1 MKHDTRALT
10 AVAPLL
16 LSPFAIA
23 QDTPRFSERLDVSLV
38 NVEVIVTDRDGN
50 RVRGLKAE
58 DFTILE
64 EGKPQQIANFAEYAA
79 AAQAVEVSV
88 DGPAPAARAAEPPPR
103 QQRTV
108 LVFVDEIALLA
119 SKEDIRLAIT
129 DVLDNALQPGDVGAV
144 LSWTNRLNVR
154 QAFTTDL
161 DAMRAAIGRLPK
173 PGPVF

>member
-64 EGKPQQIANFAEYAA
+64 EGRPQQIANFAEYS
-79 AAQAVEVSV
+79 AQAEAVDVSV
-88 DGPAPAARAAEPPPR
+88 EGAAPKTAAAEPPPR

-108 LVFVDEIALLA
+108 LVFVDEIAL
-119 SKEDIRLAIT
+119 I
-129 DVLDNALQPGDVGAV
+129 
-144 LSWTNRLNVR
+144 
-154 QAFTTDL
+154 
-161 DAMRAAIGRLPK
+161 AAK
-173 PGPVF
+173 D